1 MQSCLLANFVDVHV
15 NITVVVFG
23 QACAEQS
30 PGTMI
35 TMNCA
40 DVNVIV
46 VVTTIV
52 ITHIVTVVM
61 IMTAFT
67 NI

>member
-1 MQSCLLANFVDVHV
+1 M
-15 NITVVVFG
+15 FG

-35 TMNCA
+35 TTNCA

-52 ITHIVTVVM
+52 ITLIVTVVM
-61 IMTAFT
+61 IT
-67 NI
+67 